1 DELVVPLGDAHHVA
15 DDLQGQA
22 GGDLGD
28 EVAAGAGDEE
38 VVDDLL
44 GGGLDVRL
52 ELLDHLGREGAG
64 DDAPQA
70 GVARVVHVDHGAE
83 VLGELRGQVGD
94 VRRAALPRGED
105 LRVAAG
111 FEDVGVPHERVV
123 AGALRG
129 EG

>member
-1 DELVVPLGDAHHVA
+1 AGRVVEAVRGQVLHELLEFHAGGEQAFGDALDVGADVLGVEAAEDHVGPLEDELVVPLGDAHHVA

-70 GVARVVHVDHGAE
+70 G
-83 VLGELRGQVGD
+83 
-94 VRRAALPRGED
+94 
-105 LRVAAG
+105 
-111 FEDVGVPHERVV
+111 
-123 AGALRG
+123 
-129 EG
+129 